1 MARRGLF
8 ASLPVTVTGCKL
20 LHAAAC
26 MMMLA
31 AGKCGY
37 SSCFLACLLSLSLSS
52 HNSLLPSELKDF
64 AVVKRSDLN

>member
-1 MARRGLF
+1 
-8 ASLPVTVTGCKL
+8 
-20 LHAAAC
+20 

-37 SSCFLACLLSLSLSS
+37 SSCFLACLLSLSS
-52 HNSLLPSELKDF
+52 HNSSLPSELKDF